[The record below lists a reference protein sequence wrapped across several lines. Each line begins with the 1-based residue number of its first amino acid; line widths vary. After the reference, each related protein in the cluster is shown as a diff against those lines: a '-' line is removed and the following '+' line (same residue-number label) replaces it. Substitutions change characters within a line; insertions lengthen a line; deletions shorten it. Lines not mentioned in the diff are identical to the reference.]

1 VPKTNAPDP
10 VSSVTAEAKFAEEGV
25 PSQVATPV
33 PSDVMPVPPLAA
45 GNVPVTAVVRLTL
58 VRVLFDPLIVLFVSV
73 WVFDAVDT
81 FDGVIIPDSVVI

>member
-1 VPKTNAPDP
+1 
-10 VSSVTAEAKFAEEGV
+10 
-25 PSQVATPV
+25 
-33 PSDVMPVPPLAA
+33 
-45 GNVPVTAVVRLTL
+45 VTAVVRLTL